1 MLDMREP
8 YMVQYKGG
16 PTTSTITVTVTY
28 TTADSWPAM
37 YYIVLAVIAV
47 LILGGFVYWAFG
59 SDD

>member
-1 MLDMREP
+1 
-8 YMVQYKGG
+8 MVQYKGG

-37 YYIVLAVIAV
+37 YYVVLAVIAV